1 MTESVSGIISF
12 LLIISV
18 AGGLVYWAKRAEHDR
33 SAFVGLFLVFGIP
46 GVLLTVA
53 GLALSV
59 NGYVAGPLIM
69 GIGLAFALPLLKP
82 VRLSLARV
90 TPLDPTSPIDMSGLA
105 MILAVIAF
113 SALSFTISNSST
125 DNATNVT
132 GSVTIASLVINVVTF
147 VSIAY
152 VCVGYRIWRTGPEAT
167 ERLGLTVPSIR
178 TAAIALILVVP
189 SFVLSLIGSALT
201 VAFQP
206 GVVDNLQQTMDKM
219 TTGVQN
225 PLGAILLGLSTGVG
239 EELLF
244 RGAIQPRFGIV
255 IASLCWVL
263 LHAQYDLTFVLVGLF
278 GIGILLGLE
287 RKYLGTT
294 ASIITHAS
302 YNVAVVLLHTYL
314 S

>member
-1 MTESVSGIISF
+1 MTESVSGIISL

-18 AGGLVYWAKRAEHDR
+18 AGGLVYWARRAQHDR
-33 SAFVGLFLVFGIP
+33 SAYVGLFLVFGFP

-59 NGYVAGPLIM
+59 NNYGAGPLIM
-69 GIGLAFALPLLKP
+69 GLGLALGLPLLKP
-82 VRLSLARV
+82 VRTGLARV
-90 TPLDPTSPIDMSGLA
+90 TPLDPASPIDLAGLA
-105 MILAVIAF
+105 MILVVIAF
-113 SALSFTISNSST
+113 SALQLTISNSGS
-125 DNATNVT
+125 DTNSA
-132 GSVTIASLVINVVTF
+132 GSQSVTILSLVINVVTF
-147 VSIAY
+147 VAIAY
-152 VCVGYRIWRTGPEAT
+152 VCVGYRIWRTGHEAT
-167 ERLGLTVPSIR
+167 QRLGLTMPTVR
-178 TAAIALILVVP
+178 TVGIALILVVP
-189 SFVLSLIGSALT
+189 SFVMSLIGSALT

-206 GVVDNLQQTMDKM
+206 AVVDNLQQTMDQM

-255 IASLCWVL
+255 IASLVWVL
-263 LHAQYDLTFVLVGLF
+263 LHAQYDFTYVLVGLF

-294 ASIITHAS
+294 AAIITHAS

>member
-1 MTESVSGIISF
+1 MTETVSGIISL
-12 LLIISV
+12 LLILGV
-18 AGGLVYWAKRAEHDR
+18 VGGLVYWSKRAEHDR
-33 SAFVGLFLVFGIP
+33 SAYVGLFLVFGAP
-46 GVLLTVA
+46 GVLLSVA

-59 NGYVAGPLIM
+59 NGYIAGPLVM
-69 GIGLAFALPLLKP
+69 GIGLAFALPLLRP
-82 VRLSLARV
+82 VRVALARV
-90 TPLDPTSPIDMSGLA
+90 TPLDPASPIDMSGLA
-105 MILAVIAF
+105 MILAVMAF
-113 SALSFTISNSST
+113 SALQLTISSEGGES
-125 DNATNVT
+125 ATNVT
-132 GSVTIASLVINVVTF
+132 GSVTISALIINVVTF
-147 VSIAY
+147 AAIAY
-152 VCVGYRIWRTGPEAT
+152 VCVGYRIWRDGQEAT
-167 ERLGLTVPSIR
+167 TLLGLAWPTLR
-178 TAAIALILVVP
+178 TALIALALVIP
-189 SFVLSLIGSALT
+189 SFIFSMIGSALT

-206 GVVDNLQQTMDKM
+206 DVVENLQETMDQM

-263 LHAQYDLTFVLVGLF
+263 LHVQYDFTFVLVGLF

-294 ASIITHAS
+294 AAIITHGV
-302 YNVAVVLLHTYL
+302 YNVAVVLLQTYL